1 MAPVTFEDS
10 PAGGG
15 TTPRVCWIYE
25 EHEERE
31 HESDNNVEVIDADS
45 IGDEEVS
52 DYGGDPE
59 DAEATILVLEDRH
72 CRVVYTPYKG
82 TVNRVCGRVCTGPGS
97 CQRRMPGPHWTL
109 RSNPSKRAP
118 PGPYQSLPPSRAGG
132 EPDGKQGTLLSAV
145 EYLGTRKARRVAN
158 LAYAANWRK
167 RVPRSSLD
175 SATTN
180 ARRKRRSCLSARAQT
195 DRRRTDRLSP
205 RRVDGPPFGQTGGSR
220 DQRNPA

>member
-1 MAPVTFEDS
+1 MAPVTFEDN

-15 TTPRVCWIYE
+15 TTPQICLIYE
-25 EHEERE
+25 EHKERE
-31 HESDNNVEVIDADS
+31 HESDDDVEVINVDS
-45 IGDEEVS
+45 IGDDEEVL
-52 DYGGDPE
+52 DYGGAAE

-72 CRVVYTPYKG
+72 CRVVYTSYKG

-118 PGPYQSLPPSRAGG
+118 PGPYQGLPASRAGG
-132 EPDGKQGTLLSAV
+132 EPNGKQGTLLPAV

-158 LAYAANWRK
+158 LVYAAELSK
-167 RVPRSSLD
+167 TSRSD

-180 ARRKRRSCLSARAQT
+180 ARKKRRSCLSARAQT
-195 DRRRTDRLSP
+195 D
-205 RRVDGPPFGQTGGSR
+205 
-220 DQRNPA
+220 

>member
-15 TTPRVCWIYE
+15 TTPRVRLIYY

-31 HESDNNVEVIDADS
+31 HESDNDVEVIDPDS
-45 IGDEEVS
+45 IGDDEEVS

-59 DAEATILVLEDRH
+59 DAEATIFVLEDRH
-72 CRVVYTPYKG
+72 CGVVYTHYKG

-97 CQRRMPGPHWTL
+97 CQRRMPGPHWTI

-145 EYLGTRKARRVAN
+145 EYLGARKARRVAN
-158 LAYAANWRK
+158 LVYAAQLAKTSVQVELGFGDDERAEEEEILFERESTLSVDASLS
-167 RVPRSSLD
+167 RVGGWCSC
-175 SATTN
+175 TT
-180 ARRKRRSCLSARAQT
+180 SYS
-195 DRRRTDRLSP
+195 
-205 RRVDGPPFGQTGGSR
+205 
-220 DQRNPA
+220 

>member
-1 MAPVTFEDS
+1 LI
-10 PAGGG
+10 
-15 TTPRVCWIYE
+15 CK

-31 HESDNNVEVIDADS
+31 HESDDDVEVIDADS
-45 IGDEEVS
+45 IGDDEEVS

-82 TVNRVCGRVCTGPGS
+82 TVNRVRGRVCTGPGL
-97 CQRRMPGPHWTL
+97 CQRCMPGPHWTL

-158 LAYAANWRK
+158 LAYAAELAKTSPQVELGFGDDERAEEEEILFERESTLSVDASLS
-167 RVPRSSLD
+167 RVGGWCSC
-175 SATTN
+175 TT
-180 ARRKRRSCLSARAQT
+180 SYS
-195 DRRRTDRLSP
+195 
-205 RRVDGPPFGQTGGSR
+205 
-220 DQRNPA
+220 